1 MDKKVTLDK
10 LSTEK
15 RNERTM
21 DLDSMSIEMMASVMN
36 EEDQKV
42 AKAVEEEL
50 PFIEEAIHTIT
61 ESLKNGGRLIY
72 MGAGTSGR
80 LGVLDAAECVPT
92 FNVDPMLVVGLIAGG
107 EKAMMK
113 AVEGTEDSTEL
124 GKTDLKEIKLTE
136 KDTVVG
142 IAASGRTP
150 YVIGGLEY
158 ANERK
163 ASTISL
169 SCNKGA
175 EISAYAQIAIE
186 VETGPEVL
194 TGSTRLKAGT
204 AQKLVLNMLST
215 LSMVGIGKTYQNLM
229 VDVQP
234 TNEKLVERSK
244 RIIMEATGST
254 YEEAN
259 NMFEEAGESV
269 KIAIVMILTGSS
281 KEEANQKI
289 QDGNGFIG
297 KAIS

>member
-21 DLDSMSIEMMASVMN
+21 NLDSMSVEMMASVMN

-42 AKAVEEEL
+42 AKAVEKEL

-92 FNVDPMLVVGLIAGG
+92 FNVNPTLVVGLIAGG

-158 ANERK
+158 ANEIK

-169 SCNKGA
+169 SCNKRA
-175 EISAYAQIAIE
+175 EISTYAQIAIE

-254 YEEAN
+254 YEEAE

-289 QDGNGFIG
+289 QDGNGFIR
-297 KAIS
+297 KAVS

>member
-10 LSTEK
+10 LTTEK

-21 DLDSMSIEMMASVMN
+21 NLDSMSVEMMASVMN

-42 AKAVEEEL
+42 AKAVEKEL

-80 LGVLDAAECVPT
+80 LGVSDAAECVPT
-92 FNVDPMLVVGLIAGG
+92 FNVNPTLVVGLIAGG

-124 GKTDLKEIKLTE
+124 GKMDLKEIKLTE

-158 ANERK
+158 ANEIK

-175 EISAYAQIAIE
+175 EISTYAQIAIE

-254 YEEAN
+254 YEEAE

-269 KIAIVMILTGSS
+269 KVAIVMILTGSS

-289 QDGNGFIG
+289 QGGNGFIG